1 MKKLSLFALTA
12 ALALSLAA
20 CGGEKAPETT
30 PTPEPAPA
38 PTETVAETA
47 QPEAPVE
54 TEDPALREKRLAAYQ
69 FALQQFAFEHVWPDG
84 EDIWF
89 DGEFGFMEDNFFAIC
104 DVDGDGSEELVLRL
118 LTAPMA
124 GMAEHVYGYDAE
136 ADAVYEELSGFP
148 CIVYYTEGLAD
159 LGISHNQ
166 GYAGDALWPY
176 SAYRYNAETGVYDF
190 AASTDA
196 WSREMHP
203 EGYPADVDTEGADAV
218 YYVSEE
224 YHHSST
230 QPISKSAFEAWKA
243 EFYGSAVQLELPL
256 QSVGEENIAAVTD

>member
-1 MKKLSLFALTA
+1 MMKKVLLFALTA

-30 PTPEPAPA
+30 PTPEPAATETPAPATPA
-38 PTETVAETA
+38 PTE
-47 QPEAPVE
+47 
-54 TEDPALREKRLAAYQ
+54 DPAVQAARLAAYQ

-89 DGEFGFMEDNFFAIC
+89 DGEFGFMEENFFAIC
-104 DVDGDGSEELVLRL
+104 DVDGDGADELVLRL

-124 GMAEHVYGYDAE
+124 GMAERVYGYDAE
-136 ADAVYEELSGFP
+136 AGAVYEELSGFP

-176 SAYRYNAETGVYDF
+176 SVYRYNTETGVYDF

-203 EGYPADVDTEGADAV
+203 EGYPDDVDTEGAGAV

-224 YHHSST
+224 LHQSST

-243 EFYGSAVQLELPL
+243 EFYGSAAVLELPL
-256 QSVGEENIAAVTD
+256 QSVSEENIAAVAD